1 MSATVKTKQD
11 LMEYFAAVGAA
22 PGRLFSIR
30 DFNSQVM
37 MNTFAPEARDC
48 LEVALRELCAEGV
61 VTKQSATEYLL
72 TAEGLALVHVL
83 RGTREQRTAARAV
96 SGGANHDWLRKPV
109 LQDAVALA
117 VPHAR
122 APGDSS
128 FKVTFFEWRGGTHK
142 RAQRLVD
149 IDAHDRGAAVKLA
162 TASLSV
168 DERNRFAVLRVVLNE
183 G

>member
-11 LMEYFAAVGAA
+11 LMKYFAAVGAA
-22 PGRLFSIR
+22 PGHLFSVR

-37 MNTFAPEARDC
+37 MNTFAPEARDS
-48 LEVALRELCAEGV
+48 LEMALRELCTEGV
-61 VTKQSATEYLL
+61 IRKHSATEYLL
-72 TAEGLALVHVL
+72 TAEGLALVHTL
-83 RGTREQRTAARAV
+83 RGAREQRPAARAAP
-96 SGGANHDWLRKPV
+96 GGPSHDWLRKPA

-183 G
+183 N

>member
-11 LMEYFAAVGAA
+11 LMKYFAALGAA
-22 PGRLFSIR
+22 PGHLFSVR

-48 LEVALRELCAEGV
+48 LDTALRELCAEGV

-72 TAEGLALVHVL
+72 TPEGLALVHTL
-83 RGTREQRTAARAV
+83 RGTREQRLARAG
-96 SGGANHDWLRKPV
+96 SGGASHEWLHKAV
-109 LQDAVALA
+109 LQDAVPIAA
-117 VPHAR
+117 PPAR

-168 DERNRFAVLRVVLNE
+168 DERNRFAVLRVVRNE

>member
-1 MSATVKTKQD
+1 MSATVKTKHD

-48 LEVALRELCAEGV
+48 LDVALRELCAEGV

-72 TAEGLALVHVL
+72 TAEGLALVHAL
-83 RGTREQRTAARAV
+83 RSAREPRTAVRAA
-96 SGGANHDWLRKPV
+96 SAGASHDWLRKPA
-109 LQDAVALA
+109 LQNAAPLAVA
-117 VPHAR
+117 HAR

-162 TASLSV
+162 TASLSAE
-168 DERNRFAVLRVVLNE
+168 ERNRFAVLRVVLNE